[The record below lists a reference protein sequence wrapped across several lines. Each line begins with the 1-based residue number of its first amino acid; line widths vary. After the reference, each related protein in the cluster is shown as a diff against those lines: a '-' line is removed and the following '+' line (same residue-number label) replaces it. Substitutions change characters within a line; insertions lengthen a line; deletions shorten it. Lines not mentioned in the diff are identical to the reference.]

1 MEAEFQAGDIIVAVL
16 AILGVVFLII
26 LFVLVFRNAFIT
38 KD

>member
-1 MEAEFQAGDIIVAVL
+1 MEAEFQAGDIVVAVL

>member
-1 MEAEFQAGDIIVAVL
+1 METEFQAGDIIVAVL

>member
-1 MEAEFQAGDIIVAVL
+1 MEAEFQAGDIIVGVL

>member
-1 MEAEFQAGDIIVAVL
+1 METEFQAGDIVVAVL